1 MRIPVMYNLPPI
13 FTLAVVMLLSVL
25 GGVLFSLTFAQIGH
39 SFFGFSV
46 FTDSEDFLST
56 ELSSEM
62 INGLKFATLG
72 SHLGMF
78 VLPGIFLVSL
88 FSFSPNRFL
97 NFKPISYF
105 NLLWL
110 PVLLLFFLP
119 LLEYVNLFN
128 EFLLPQNYYD
138 TAWGKLEK
146 STMDQTLVI
155 LRADNLTTLFINLG
169 LVAII
174 PAIGEELFFRGI
186 VQGLLLRSFKNVHIA
201 IWLTAAVFSL
211 IHFDMSGFLVR
222 FAIGAFLG
230 YVLIIT
236 GSILAPMLI
245 HFLNNAYAVIAFYV
259 YSPQS
264 VYEQSMPNNVFV
276 MLAVTLICSG
286 VFYFFFRRNSW
297 SRRKEK
303 YILNSLN

>member
-1 MRIPVMYNLPPI
+1 
-13 FTLAVVMLLSVL
+13 VL
-25 GGVLFSLTFAQIGH
+25 GGILFSLTFAQIGY
-39 SFFGFSV
+39 SLFGFSI
-46 FTDSEDFLST
+46 FTDSQDFFTSDLSP
-56 ELSSEM
+56 EA

-88 FSFSPNRFL
+88 FSFSPKKYL
-97 NFKPISYF
+97 NLKPISYL

-128 EFLLPQNYYD
+128 EFLLPANYYD
-138 TAWGKLEK
+138 TAWGKIEK
-146 STMDQTLVI
+146 STLEQTFVI
-155 LRADNLTTLFINLG
+155 LKADNVSTLLVNLG
-169 LVAII
+169 LVALV

-201 IWLTAAVFSL
+201 IWITAALFSL
-211 IHFDMSGFLVR
+211 VHFDMSGFLVR
-222 FAIGAFLG
+222 FFIGGFLG
-230 YVLIIT
+230 YLLVIT
-236 GSILAPMLI
+236 GSILAPMLV

-276 MLAVTLICSG
+276 MLAITLLFSV
-286 VFYFFFRRNSW
+286 VFFLFFRRNPW
-297 SRRKEK
+297 LQRKEE